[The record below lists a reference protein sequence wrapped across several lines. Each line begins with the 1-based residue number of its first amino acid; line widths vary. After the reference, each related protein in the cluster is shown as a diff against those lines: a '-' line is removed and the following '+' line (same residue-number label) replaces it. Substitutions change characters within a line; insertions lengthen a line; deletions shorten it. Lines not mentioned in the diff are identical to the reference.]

1 MSAQAGCRS
10 GGIYLHHILRPD
22 RGISRYFPDRRMRL
36 PQTERILFFLK
47 RNFCYF
53 FLFPSLFQFW
63 FSMITIRTFPLS
75 YQIILSDIDYSYM
88 PDDLFYHIYAVKSLL
103 IYRYRIWKRS
113 PSNDG
118 DLFQIILCIL
128 FIVFVWKKHVSY
140 WKAGNTPSMFFPK
153 WSDWRASKTS
163 VINTKSILE

>member
-128 FIVFVWKKHVSY
+128 FSSWWCSGLEYTFLFSRILSLGWKFSFCWPAFFVC
-140 WKAGNTPSMFFPK
+140 GNHMFFF
-153 WSDWRASKTS
+153 
-163 VINTKSILE
+163 N